1 MQVLTSSRRD
11 LERVLPSIMLAFATD
26 PFVRW
31 LFPASDDYVRYVP
44 QIAGIHGERVVEHG
58 GVSHTDD
65 RRGAAIWFPP
75 GHSPNGQALG
85 EVFSGAMSADDL
97 DRLSA
102 LFTEIDPYHPVEPH
116 WYLRMIGVDP
126 SAQGRGHGAALLEH
140 ALAACDRDGT
150 PAFLEATSERSVAL
164 YERHGFEVAARIQ
177 VGDSPPL
184 WPMRRPARRG

>member
-1 MQVLTSSRRD
+1 VQVLTSSRGD
-11 LERVLPSIMLAFATD
+11 LDRVLPSIVLAFATD

-31 LFPASDDYVRYVP
+31 LFPASDDYLRRLS
-44 QIAGIHGERVVEHG
+44 QIARIHAERVVEAG
-58 GVSHTDD
+58 GVSHTVDY
-65 RRGAAIWFPP
+65 RGAAIWFPP

-85 EVFSGAMSADDL
+85 EVFAEAMSAGDL
-97 DRLSA
+97 ARLSA
-102 LFTEIDPYHPVEPH
+102 LFTEIDPFHPPEPH

-140 ALAACDRDGT
+140 ALSACDRDGT
-150 PAFLEATSERSVAL
+150 PAFLEATTERSVAL
-164 YERHGFEVAARIQ
+164 YEQHGFEVAARTQ